1 MNDGRIAVM
10 ARVSGEVQGVGYRA
24 WVHGRAV
31 GLGLRGW
38 VRNEADG
45 SVMALLEGPEAAVEE
60 LLAAMS
66 AGPRLAA
73 VEEVTRGTAEGSEV
87 PARFEIRS

>member
-1 MNDGRIAVM
+1 MSDGRITVM
-10 ARVSGEVQGVGYRA
+10 ARVSGQVQGVGYRA

-45 SVMALLEGPEAAVEE
+45 SVTALLEGPEAAVEE
-60 LLAAMS
+60 MLAAMD

-73 VEEVTRGTAEGSEV
+73 VDEVTRGAADGAEV
-87 PARFEIRS
+87 PARFEIRR